1 MHEISPDGPIL
12 DGFASTESS
21 ERRFYDAFAH
31 SIMARVRFLLAAL
44 VAASLVSF
52 VAAGGGES
60 SGEDEC
66 GESAIWTVNAG
77 ETKRCCTY

>member
-1 MHEISPDGPIL
+1 
-12 DGFASTESS
+12 
-21 ERRFYDAFAH
+21 
-31 SIMARVRFLLAAL
+31 MARVRFLLAAL

-66 GESAIWTVNAG
+66 GESAIWTLNAG
-77 ETKRCCTY
+77 QEKRCCTSWLNSDVDEF

>member
-1 MHEISPDGPIL
+1 
-12 DGFASTESS
+12 
-21 ERRFYDAFAH
+21 
-31 SIMARVRFLLAAL
+31 MARVRFLLASL

-77 ETKRCCTY
+77 ETKRCCTA